1 MESIILQNK
10 NIEPNLTA
18 KQFIQKL
25 TEYKSN
31 KKNLDKFAPTMPRI
45 TLRYTIENLNKKQK
59 GHYLKLKK

>member
-1 MESIILQNK
+1 MERILQDK

-25 TEYKSN
+25 AEYKSN

-45 TLRYTIENLNKKQK
+45 TLRCTIEKLNKKQK
-59 GHYLKLKK
+59 EHYLKLKK